1 MKNKKKIEVP
11 AYAFGTEQISNMIKA
26 LPEAT
31 TLIASPF
38 QQSTATSGGE
48 AFAQS
53 VAGIGQGINAGME
66 IGKNFGAAGALVG
79 GAIGAGVGLIGKGG
93 REASMSSFTE
103 LDEGTLGTGL
113 TGMFKN
119 RRLRRKRNRLRQIAA
134 NNRDAVRGTN
144 YLQNEYGEDY
154 GDMDVNTFADGGY
167 TSSLAYVDDGELI
180 QTPDGTISKV
190 PENNKPTDSNL
201 IDLPEGSRILSD
213 KLKVPGKKETFAQL
227 GEKMMAKNKSKYN
240 DKYAENAAKLNEINN
255 NIIHNQLFAMQEQV
269 KKKKGIKPK
278 YKGLPAYSYGNTEDD
293 KGPKKVKI
301 NYVVSPFG
309 QFSEMNSD
317 GSYTPLDDVSPQ
329 NLPNYRYYDSAGKP
343 ISESEYNSLI
353 KQGESDR
360 IKEGLIKFY
369 NDHKESPFPKQFNPV
384 YVDYSKMP
392 KGGYGQKKTSVGSM
406 QSYTNGRYDYETLRA
421 VDPYA
426 FGYERREAIKPQ
438 QVAPAQTVNTNF
450 SVVPKESYNYVPT
463 NDTDNVATNVKNT
476 PLPKKRRTSNV
487 SATVN
492 KSEQP
497 IVVQQS
503 NEGIKKPKYPD
514 RLIATNAEIIKP
526 DPKIYKKTDLD
537 EAPTPD
543 VRQPGPKG
551 RFDWGS
557 ALSGIASLAPIM
569 SNLFTG
575 KPESVDA
582 VYNPYATAITN
593 TMRRRR
599 FNIDPAIQD
608 INRNRA
614 ISNYNIRQMNTN
626 TGANMAYSLQSAV
639 DTNKAITNLRSME
652 SNANNQYLG
661 EYANTMNNL
670 GQQWVGATNLAAE
683 ANAQN
688 RATNR
693 NIRRAGISQLS
704 QWAQN
709 RELMRN
715 QEARDNAMLAMYGPF
730 LQAGYTANT
739 IKEFNRWLN
748 KGGNYVG

>member
-1 MKNKKKIEVP
+1 MKNKKKIKVP
-11 AYAFGTEQISNMIKA
+11 SYAFGTEQVTDITKA
-26 LPEAT
+26 APEAISV
-31 TLIASPF
+31 LSSPF
-38 QQSTATSGGE
+38 QESTATSGAE
-48 AFAQS
+48 ATAQS
-53 VAGIGQGINAGME
+53 IAGIGQGISAGME
-66 IGKNFGAAGALVG
+66 MGKAFGPTGQLVG
-79 GAIGAGVGLIGKGG
+79 AAIGAGVGLVGKRG
-93 REASMSSFTE
+93 RKASMSSFTE

-113 TGMFKN
+113 QGAFGNK
-119 RRLRRKRNRLRQIAA
+119 RLRRRRNRLRQVVA

-180 QTPDGTISKV
+180 QTPDGTINKV

-240 DKYAENAAKLNEINN
+240 DAYAQNAAKLNEINN
-255 NIIHNQLFAMQEQV
+255 NMIHNQLFTMQENL
-269 KKKKGIKPK
+269 KKRKGIKPK
-278 YKGLPAYSYGNTEDD
+278 YKGLPAYSNGNTEDSN
-293 KGPKKVKI
+293 GPKKVKI
-301 NYVVSPFG
+301 NYVVNPQG

-317 GSYTPLDDVSPQ
+317 GSYTPLDDVSNQ
-329 NLPNYRYYDSAGKP
+329 NLPNYRYYNQAGKP
-343 ISESEYNSLI
+343 ISESEYNNLI
-353 KQGESDR
+353 KQEESDR
-360 IKEGLIKFY
+360 VKEGLIKFY
-369 NDHKESPFPKQFNPV
+369 EDHKGFSVPEQFNPV
-384 YVDYSKMP
+384 YVDYSRMP
-392 KGGYGQKKTSVGSM
+392 KGGYGQKKASIGSI
-406 QSYTNGRYDYETLRA
+406 QSHTNGRYDYESLRA
-421 VDPYA
+421 IDPYA
-426 FGYERREAIKPQ
+426 FGYERREVIKPQ
-438 QVAPAQTVNTNF
+438 QVTPAQTVNTNF
-450 SVVPKESYNYVPT
+450 SVVPEGSYSHVPT
-463 NDTDNVATNVKNT
+463 NDTNNVVTNTENI

-487 SATVN
+487 SAIVN

-497 IVVQQS
+497 VTVEQS
-503 NEGIKKPKYPD
+503 NESTKKPKYPD

-526 DPKIYKKTDLD
+526 DPKMYKKTDLNK
-537 EAPTPD
+537 EPTPD
-543 VRQPGPKG
+543 VRQPGPKR

-569 SNLFTG
+569 SNLFAG

-599 FNIDPAIQD
+599 FNIDPEIED
-608 INRNRA
+608 MKRNRA
-614 ISNYNIRQMNTN
+614 ISNYNIRQMNTS
-626 TGANMAYSLQSAV
+626 TGANLAYSLQSAINT
-639 DTNKAITNLRSME
+639 DKAMTNLRSME